1 MQLLASPDE
10 LTADWLTS
18 VLSENGLGPTNVKSF
33 DVELLGGEQG
43 MTGQLTRLRVRYEQD
58 LPGLPTTLI
67 AKFSAAHPAAR
78 AMISAL
84 GHYEREVRFYEELSS
99 RTPVRSPRCYFG
111 RFDPGTGF
119 ALLVIEDLAR
129 ARNGNSIA
137 GCSVDE
143 VARVL
148 VALAVLHAAWWQAP
162 DLAHA
167 SWLRLRSLLAP
178 EAMVGVFSDAW
189 PSFLRKL
196 SIPVTS
202 QIREMGDWIE
212 QHLPEAVTLFE
223 SGPRTLIHND
233 VQADNLFFSRSGEEV
248 FFVDWQ
254 MVTYA
259 HSVIDVAGCVRGQ
272 LEPEVR
278 RAVEPE
284 LLRLYHDALVANG
297 VQDYTFEQCL
307 ADYRLAIVLAP
318 ARLAGAVGLSEGLQA
333 HPGAFWDTL
342 FPRYSSGLHEG

>member
-1 MQLLASPDE
+1 MQVPVSPDE
-10 LTADWLTS
+10 MTADWLTS
-18 VLSENGLGPTNVKSF
+18 VLNAQAREPNHVESCE
-33 DVELLGGEQG
+33 VELLGGEQG
-43 MTGQLTRLRVRYEQD
+43 MTGQLARLRLRYQD
-58 LPGLPTTLI
+58 GRPGRPPTLI
-67 AKFSAAHPAAR
+67 AKFSAAEPAAR
-78 AMISAL
+78 ALISAL

-99 RTPVRSPRCYFG
+99 RTPVPMPHCYYSHL
-111 RFDPGTGF
+111 DSATGF
-119 ALLVIEDLAR
+119 AVLVLEDLAR

-148 VALAVLHAAWWQAP
+148 PTLAVLHATWWQAA

-167 SWLRLRSLLAP
+167 EWLRLRFLVAP
-178 EAMVGVFSDAW
+178 EAMVGAFSDAW
-189 PSFLRKL
+189 PSFLQKL

-202 QIREMGDWIE
+202 QVIEMGNWIG
-212 QHLPEAVTLFE
+212 QNLPAAATLFD

-233 VQADNLFFSRSGEEV
+233 VQADNLFFDEADV
-248 FFVDWQ
+248 IFIDWQ

-259 HSVIDVAGCVRGQ
+259 RCVIDVANWVRGQ

-278 RAVEPE
+278 RTAEPQ

-297 VQDYTFEQCL
+297 VQDYPFEQCM
-307 ADYRLAIVLAP
+307 AEYRLATVLLP
-318 ARLAGAVGLSEGLQA
+318 ARLVCAVGLSEGLHA

-342 FPRYSSGLHEG
+342 FPRHPD